1 MKLNAIDY
9 EHFTV
14 VHKTTF
20 KQKYQNADTG
30 ETIDCHTNRIEGA
43 WKNCKDHFRIIYGTN
58 TKSFEQHLAETVW
71 RKHFHQE
78 VYESFFKKV
87 QVGKDQEKAQS
98 EKDSHSKNRGGK
110 KPN

>member
-1 MKLNAIDY
+1 MKLNVIGY

-30 ETIDCHTNRIEGA
+30 ETIDCHTHRIEGA
-43 WKNCKDHFRIIYGTN
+43 WKNCKDHFRRIYGTI

-78 VYESFFKKV
+78 VYESFFNLV
-87 QVGKDQEKAQS
+87 RDVVMLRQ
-98 EKDSHSKNRGGK
+98 
-110 KPN
+110 P